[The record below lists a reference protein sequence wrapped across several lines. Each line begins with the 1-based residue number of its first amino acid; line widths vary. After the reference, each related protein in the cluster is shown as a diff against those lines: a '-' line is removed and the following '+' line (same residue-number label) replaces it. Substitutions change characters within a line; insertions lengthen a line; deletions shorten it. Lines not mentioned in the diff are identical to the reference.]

1 MKKPSIKEKH
11 TKEKALQ
18 FVRLQLEGMEYYGE
32 NSLYYSQK
40 RWLKLLKERVCRD
53 IGRRQLNRDLAG
65 FEKGGYIKRY
75 KRHKK
80 DGENGW
86 VFKSTRIYIA
96 GKGWLLAVMHNLIT
110 WADYHK
116 RIGAI
121 KRGGQRR
128 VQPKEWG
135 VYNSGPSRP
144 DWVKTQE
151 QWEKWV
157 ASLKLKPT

>member
-1 MKKPSIKEKH
+1 MKKLSIKEKH

-18 FVRLQLEGMEYYGE
+18 FVRLQLEGMEYYGQ

-40 RWLKLLKERVCRD
+40 RWLKLLKERMCRD

-96 GKGWLLAVMHNLIT
+96 GKGWFLAVIHDLIT
-110 WADYHK
+110 WADFHK
-116 RIGAI
+116 RIAAI

-135 VYNSGPSRP
+135 TGPTKPPRP
-144 DWVKTQE
+144 NWVKTKE
-151 QWEKWV
+151 QWLLWKSE
-157 ASLKLKPT
+157 LDPEPT